1 MNIDVHLDFSGATV
15 RVVSLHPVQ
24 NNVDVQ
30 SLLLVG
36 QVSLC
41 VYVQRE
47 RGREGVREGGREGE
61 REREKCTKYTYGKDV
76 FLWLLRIMKRR
87 AYRDEVK
94 RKGDK
99 IGMEY
104 DA

>member
-1 MNIDVHLDFSGATV
+1 MNIDVHVYFSGTTV

-47 RGREGVREGGREGE
+47 REMEYIYIQKRSISVVV
-61 REREKCTKYTYGKDV
+61 KDYKKECINET
-76 FLWLLRIMKRR
+76 FH
-87 AYRDEVK
+87 
-94 RKGDK
+94 
-99 IGMEY
+99 IGM
-104 DA
+104 A